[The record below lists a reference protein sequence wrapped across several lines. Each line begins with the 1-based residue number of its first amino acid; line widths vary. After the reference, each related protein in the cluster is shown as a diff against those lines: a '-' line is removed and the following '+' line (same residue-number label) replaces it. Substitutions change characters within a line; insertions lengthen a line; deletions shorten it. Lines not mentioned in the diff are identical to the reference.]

1 VIENGI
7 NAQIVIGLRASL
19 KSDFVVSL
27 WLKLE
32 RFDIKAE
39 SISINNHTATLIMSK
54 VLNSLMVQYEAL
66 Y

>member
-7 NAQIVIGLRASL
+7 NAQVAIGLRASL

-39 SISINNHTATLIMSK
+39 SISINNQTYFRTS
-54 VLNSLMVQYEAL
+54 YEQGAEFINGAI
-66 Y
+66 